1 MSLPVL
7 LLLLTLAA
15 AALYR
20 LLSETRPRA
29 RPAFRAHNLFA
40 GQLTEG
46 LVHALI
52 ADRTFLRSDTRVSG
66 AWGSTLRIDRDGACG
81 RLVLAPALAF
91 GTQGDLPMLR
101 ALAAR
106 HAGERSTTIVVIGGS
121 AAFGREALAATA
133 PVRAMHI
140 DDEGAVREARAS
152 FRSTAP
158 RLVIDSALDRMAK
171 DLAEGAFPIVDF
183 ATARR
188 LAGSD
193 AELDAE
199 SGFGSRAAVAIPRGV
214 VTPALTVAILACF
227 AVEVA
232 ISRDALAGN
241 GASLSVAYRMGAI
254 HQPSILGG
262 EWQRLIAAPFL
273 HFGFLH
279 LGMNAWAQWS
289 LGLPLEFLVGPWGF
303 LALWVVSALGAS
315 LTSLAFNDVAVAAG
329 ASGAVFGLLGAFTT
343 FIFFR
348 RDVLPQ
354 PVPRP
359 LRNGVL
365 ATLLLNLLISFVPG
379 IDTAAHAGG
388 FLTGAVF
395 AFALARSPRSL
406 APARPLALRLVV
418 ALMLAVGVGLTSVQ
432 NRADATVGVPA
443 IVSDHRI
450 DALHLPIPE
459 GFTVSE
465 SRSRGLTV
473 VAMDGSPGSPY
484 SVTYRVSPVQPDEP
498 SAQRV
503 LETLRSKAAD
513 GAPSDW
519 IALARLGIQDR
530 RAIELVVTA
539 PASRRA
545 EAEELGA
552 RLARAIR

>member
-1 MSLPVL
+1 MTLPVL
-7 LLLLTLAA
+7 LLLLALSAIALHRFLAE
-15 AALYR
+15 
-20 LLSETRPRA
+20 SRPRA
-29 RPAFRAHNLFA
+29 RPVFRQHNLFA

-46 LVHALI
+46 LLHALI
-52 ADRTFLRSDTRVSG
+52 ADRGFLRSDTRVSG
-66 AWGSTLRIDRDGACG
+66 AWGSTIRVDRDGACG

-91 GTQGDLPMLR
+91 GTDSDLPMLR

-106 HAGERSTTIVVIGGS
+106 HAGERSTTLVVIGGS

-140 DDEGAVREARAS
+140 DDLGAIREARAG
-152 FRSTAP
+152 FRSKAP
-158 RLVIDSALDRMAK
+158 RLVIDSALDRMAT
-171 DLAEGAFPIVDF
+171 DLAEGAFPVVDF
-183 ATARR
+183 ATARS

-193 AELDAE
+193 AGIEDDA
-199 SGFGSRAAVAIPRGV
+199 GFATRPATPIPRGV
-214 VTPALTVAILACF
+214 VTPALTAAILLCF
-227 AVEVA
+227 AAEVS
-232 ISRDALAGN
+232 ISRDALTGD
-241 GASLSVAYRMGAI
+241 GATLSVVYRMGAI
-254 HQPSILGG
+254 HQPSILEG

-388 FLTGAVF
+388 FLAGAVF
-395 AFALARSPRSL
+395 AFALARSPRGV
-406 APARPLALRLVV
+406 APGRPLALRLVV
-418 ALMLAVGVGLTSVQ
+418 AALLAMGVGLTAILD
-432 NRADATVGVPA
+432 RADLAVTAPA
-443 IVSDHRI
+443 IASDHRV
-450 DALHLPIPE
+450 DALRLPIPA
-459 GFTVSE
+459 GFAVTE
-465 SRSRGLTV
+465 SRTQGLTV
-473 VAMDGSPGSPY
+473 VEMDGSPRSPY
-484 SVTYRVSPVQPDEP
+484 RVTYRVSAEQSDDA
-498 SAQRV
+498 SALRV
-503 LETLRSKAAD
+503 LETLRSKDAG
-513 GAPSDW
+513 GAPPDW
-519 IALARLGIQDR
+519 IALARMGVQDR
-530 RAIELVVTA
+530 RAIELVVAA

-552 RLARAIR
+552 RLARGIR

>member
-1 MSLPVL
+1 MTLPVL
-7 LLLLTLAA
+7 LLLL
-15 AALYR
+15 ALSAIALHR
-20 LLSETRPRA
+20 LLAESRPRA
-29 RPAFRAHNLFA
+29 RPVFRDHNLFA

-46 LVHALI
+46 LLHALI
-52 ADRTFLRSDTRVSG
+52 ADRGFLRSDTRVAG
-66 AWGSTLRIDRDGACG
+66 VWGSSIRVDRDGACG

-91 GTQGDLPMLR
+91 GTDSDLPMLR

-106 HAGERSTTIVVIGGS
+106 HAGERGTTIVVIGGS
-121 AAFGREALAATA
+121 SAFAREALAATA

-140 DDEGAVREARAS
+140 DDLGAIREARAG

-158 RLVIDSALDRMAK
+158 RLVIDSALDRMAT
-171 DLAEGAFPIVDF
+171 DLAQGAFPVVDF
-183 ATARR
+183 ATARS
-188 LAGSD
+188 LAGP
-193 AELDAE
+193 EAE
-199 SGFGSRAAVAIPRGV
+199 SDDDAGLGVRPVTAIPRGV
-214 VTPALTVAILACF
+214 VTPALTAAILVCF
-227 AVEVA
+227 AAEVA
-232 ISRDALAGN
+232 ISRDALTGD
-241 GASLSVAYRMGAI
+241 GATLSVVYRMGAI
-254 HQPSILGG
+254 HQPSILEG

-388 FLTGAVF
+388 FITGAVF
-395 AFALARSPRSL
+395 AFVLARSPRSL
-406 APARPLALRLVV
+406 APAQPLALRLVV
-418 ALMLAVGVGLTSVQ
+418 AALLAMGVGLTAILD
-432 NRADATVGVPA
+432 RADLAVAAPA
-443 IVSDHRI
+443 IASDHRI
-450 DALHLPIPE
+450 DALHLPIPA
-459 GFTVSE
+459 GFTVTE
-465 SRSRGLTV
+465 SRAQGLTV
-473 VAMDGSPGSPY
+473 VEMDGSPRSPY
-484 SVTYRVSPVQPDEP
+484 SVTYRVSAEQPDEA

-503 LETLRSKAAD
+503 LETLRSKDAG

-519 IALARLGIQDR
+519 IALARMGVQDR
-530 RAIELVVTA
+530 RAIELVVAA

-552 RLARAIR
+552 RLARGIR